1 MKKYTSIICT
11 MAVLLMAS
19 AVTFVSC
26 SKDEEPAVSGKFT
39 LTVNASKGAQATKDL
54 RLDGTTLTAS
64 WKQGEKVYVHNNSTG
79 EDLNG
84 YLEAQSDGV
93 NTVLKGS
100 LTGDIAVGN
109 ELSLRFCSSD
119 NYTSQQGTI
128 EWIAENCDLATAT
141 VEVTDI
147 STPSVTTTNA
157 AFANQQAIVKFSL
170 RNTGNTDNLSATQ
183 LVVNVGGTDY
193 TINPAEETNVFYVA
207 LPGFENKEVTLTATV
222 GGAPYI
228 SNAVPGI
235 TFADG
240 QYYTVAV
247 GMKAPCS
254 YTAPSLVGGT
264 LTYNGS
270 AKTLVTGGSAT
281 NGTMYY
287 STDGGTNWST
297 SLPTGTNAGN
307 YTVYYKVEP
316 DDGCYGGVASTS
328 LGTKTINKA
337 NGWVTLSPSSS
348 SGWRINGSRTSDQA
362 SISHHGG
369 SLSYSKGGAESS
381 RIGNLNVS
389 INGNTLY
396 LSRSSNFYSCTD
408 NYVTVTSA
416 ATQNYNAASA
426 TYYCNQ

>member
-26 SKDEEPAVSGKFT
+26 SKDEEPTVSGKFT

-54 RLDGTTLTAS
+54 SLDGTTLTAS
-64 WKQGEKVYVHNNSTG
+64 WKAGEKVYVHNNSTG
-79 EDLNG
+79 EDLG
-84 YLEAQSDGV
+84 GHLEAQSNGV

-128 EWIAENCDLATAT
+128 EWIAKNCDLATAT

-147 STPSVTTTNA
+147 STPSVTTSDA
-157 AFANQQAIVKFSL
+157 EFKNQQAIVKFSL
-170 RNTGNTDNLSATQ
+170 RNAGNTDDLSATQ

-193 TINPAEETNVFYVA
+193 TITPASATNVFYVA
-207 LPGFENKEVTLTATV
+207 LPGFSDQTVTLTATV
-222 GGAPYI
+222 GGYTYI

-254 YTAPSLVGGT
+254 YTAPLLVSGT

-270 AKTLVTGGSAT
+270 AQALVTGGSAT
-281 NGTMYY
+281 NATIYY
-287 STDGGTNWST
+287 STNGGSSWST
-297 SLPTGTNAGN
+297 DVPTGTNAGN
-307 YTVYYKVEP
+307 YTVYYKVVP
-316 DDGCYGGVASTS
+316 NDGYTGGVESTL
-328 LGTKTINKA
+328 LGSKTINKA
-337 NGWVTLSPSSS
+337 NGWVSLSPTSSS
-348 SGWRINGSRTSDQA
+348 DWMNYRGKSA
-362 SISHHGG
+362 SVNVNHHGG
-369 SLSYSKGGAESS
+369 SLSASKSGGSG
-381 RIGNLNVS
+381 RQNLSVS
-389 INGNTLY
+389 FSGNTMN
-396 LSRSSNFYSCTD
+396 LSVGGGISGGCYDVT
-408 NYVTVTSA
+408 VTVTSA

-426 TYYCNQ
+426 TYTCYY

>member
-26 SKDEEPAVSGKFT
+26 AKDEEPTVSGKFT

-54 RLDGTTLTAS
+54 SLDGTTLTAS
-64 WKQGEKVYVHNNSTG
+64 WKAGEKVYVHNNTTG
-79 EDLNG
+79 EDLDG

-128 EWIAENCDLATAT
+128 EWIAKNCDLATAT
-141 VEVTDI
+141 VKVTDI
-147 STPSVTTTNA
+147 STPSVTTTA
-157 AFANQQAIVKFSL
+157 AEFKNQQAIVKFSL
-170 RNTGNTDNLSATQ
+170 RNAGNTADLSATQ
-183 LVVNVGGTDY
+183 LVVTVDGTDY
-193 TINPAEETNVFYVA
+193 TITPASATNVFYVA
-207 LPGFENKEVTLTATV
+207 LPGFSNQTVTLTATV
-222 GGAPYI
+222 GGDTYI

-254 YTAPSLVGGT
+254 YTAPTLVGGT
-264 LTYNGS
+264 LTYNTS
-270 AKTLVTGGSAT
+270 AQALVTGGSAT

-287 STDGGTNWST
+287 STNGGSSWST
-297 SLPTGTNAGN
+297 SVPTGTNAGS

-316 DDGCYGGVASTS
+316 DAGCYGGVASTS

-337 NGWVTLSPSSS
+337 NGYVNLSSYSS
-348 SGWRINGSRTSDQA
+348 SGWGWQQSRTSA
-362 SISHHGG
+362 SATISHHGG
-369 SLSYSKGGAESS
+369 SLSWSKGGRAVDY
-381 RIGNLNVS
+381 LNVS
-389 INGNTLY
+389 ISGNTLN
-396 LSRSSNFYSCTD
+396 LSRNSYLAEVDGT
-408 NYVTVTSA
+408 VTVTSA
-416 ATQNYNAASA
+416 ATNNYNAASA
-426 TYYCNQ
+426 TYRCNP

>member
-54 RLDGTTLTAS
+54 ILDGTTLTAS

-79 EDLNG
+79 EDLGG

-100 LTGDIAVGN
+100 LTGDIAVDD

-147 STPSVTTTNA
+147 STPSVTTSDA

-170 RNTGNTDNLSATQ
+170 RNAGNTDDLSATQ

-193 TINPAEETNVFYVA
+193 TITPASATNVFYVA

-222 GGAPYI
+222 GGNTYI

-254 YTAPSLVGGT
+254 YTAPSLVSGT
-264 LTYNGS
+264 LTYNTS
-270 AKTLVTGGSAT
+270 AQALVTGGSAT

-287 STDGGTNWST
+287 STNGGSSWST
-297 SLPTGTNAGN
+297 SVPTGTNAGS
-307 YTVYYKVEP
+307 YTVHYKVEP
-316 DDGCYGGVASTS
+316 DAGCYGGVASTS

-337 NGWVTLSPSSS
+337 NGWVTLSPNSSD
-348 SGWRINGSRTSDQA
+348 GWGERRSRTSASA

-369 SLSYSKGGAESS
+369 SLSCSKNSGSS
-381 RIGNLNVS
+381 GFLNAS
-389 INGNTLY
+389 ISGNTLN
-396 LSRSSNFYSCTD
+396 LSRNSQIITGQGS
-408 NYVTVTSA
+408 VTVTSA

-426 TYYCNQ
+426 TYYCNN